1 MSRILISFE
10 SRVRRADPFDAGRC
24 LTLLHPMPAALRGST
39 GSILDSV
46 HRRKIFFA
54 HRVIR
59 GGGRAVGRP
68 SSRHPLR
75 PLPSAP
81 SKKKFFAKTT
91 CLARNVTR
99 IHDVEPRITA
109 VSQGWPRQESRGS
122 N

>member
-59 GGGRAVGRP
+59 AGGRAVGCP
-68 SSRHPLR
+68 SSGHP
-75 PLPSAP
+75 PPSAP
-81 SKKKFFAKTT
+81 SKKKLFAKTT
-91 CLARNVTR
+91 CIARNVTR

-109 VSQGWPRQESRGS
+109 VSEGWPRQESRG
-122 N
+122 